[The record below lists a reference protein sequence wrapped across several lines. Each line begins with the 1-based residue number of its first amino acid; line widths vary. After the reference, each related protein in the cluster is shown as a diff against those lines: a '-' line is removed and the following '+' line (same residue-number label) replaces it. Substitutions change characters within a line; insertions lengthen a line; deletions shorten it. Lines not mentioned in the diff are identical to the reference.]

1 MKRMNDA
8 LKMPVLIIY
17 VIIFYSIWTVWEFWI
32 RTFISNT
39 FGNEYISQLIKS
51 CIIKNLVWTFPAILL
66 VWHFK
71 SDVYI
76 TLKEMFS
83 TKVNWL
89 KYLPIF
95 IFFTI
100 YILAGAILKNSG
112 VEIVKDFGID
122 KIIIVLFVG
131 LTEEMVFRG
140 WLLNATIHE
149 NRKWFYIIINAAMIL
164 VIHFPIWIYSGN
176 FISYFTSLQ
185 FIEVMALS
193 VIFSTTFIKSRSI
206 LVPITLH
213 MYFDLLVFMFI

>member
-1 MKRMNDA
+1 MKRMNNVS
-8 LKMPVLIIY
+8 KMPVLIIY
-17 VIIFYSIWTVWEFWI
+17 VIVFYSVWTVWEFWI

-51 CIIKNLVWTFPAILL
+51 GIIKNLVWTFPAILL
-66 VWHFK
+66 VQHFK

-95 IFFTI
+95 IFFTV
-100 YILAGAILKNSG
+100 YILAGAILHNG
-112 VEIVKDFGID
+112 EVEIVRDFGID

-140 WLLNATIHE
+140 WLLNATIRE
-149 NRKWFYIIINAAMIL
+149 NRKWFYIIINAVMFLA
-164 VIHFPIWIYSGN
+164 IHLPIWIYSGN
-176 FISYFTSLQ
+176 FIRYFTSLQ

>member
-51 CIIKNLVWTFPAILL
+51 GIIKNSVWTFPAILL

-149 NRKWFYIIINAAMIL
+149 NRKWFYIIINAAMFL

>member
-1 MKRMNDA
+1 MKRMNDV

-51 CIIKNLVWTFPAILL
+51 GIIKNLVWTFPAILL

-100 YILAGAILKNSG
+100 YILAGAILKNGG
-112 VEIVKDFGID
+112 VEIVRDFGID

-140 WLLNATIHE
+140 WLLNATIREH
-149 NRKWFYIIINAAMIL
+149 RKWFYIIINAVMFLA
-164 VIHFPIWIYSGN
+164 IHFPIWIYSGN

-193 VIFSTTFIKSRSI
+193 VIFSITFIKSRSI

>member
-1 MKRMNDA
+1 MKKINDV

-17 VIIFYSIWTVWEFWI
+17 VIVFYSIWTVWEFWI
-32 RTFISNT
+32 KTFISNT
-39 FGNEYISQLIKS
+39 FENECISQLIKS
-51 CIIKNLVWTFPAILL
+51 GIIKNLVWTFPAILL

-100 YILAGAILKNSG
+100 YILAGAILKNGG
-112 VEIVKDFGID
+112 VEIVRDFGMD

-140 WLLNATIHE
+140 WLLNATIREH
-149 NRKWFYIIINAAMIL
+149 RKWFYIIINAVMFLA
-164 VIHFPIWIYSGN
+164 IHFPIWIYSGN

-193 VIFSTTFIKSRSI
+193 VIFSITFIKSRSI